1 MQVKGVLDKEE
12 VLFAKTQSY
21 LYGAH
26 VVVGTPDCLAELSQ
40 QPNAQPVMAHVQAVA
55 VDEVDACFEVGL
67 KTVSKRAALGHASVR
82 GPPFHLP
89 YQSSRAGSS
98 SWDRICVLHLAID
111 PVHHVIAVVH

>member
-1 MQVKGVLDKEE
+1 MLKSVPDFTIANSFPVQVKGVLDKEE

-40 QPNAQPVMAHVQAVA
+40 QPSAQPVMAHVQAVA

-67 KTVSKRAALGHASVR
+67 Q
-82 GPPFHLP
+82 P
-89 YQSSRAGSS
+89 Q
-98 SWDRICVLHLAID
+98 
-111 PVHHVIAVVH
+111 

>member
-1 MQVKGVLDKEE
+1 MLKFVPEVVTANSLPVQVKGVLDKEE

-40 QPNAQPVMAHVQAVA
+40 QPNAQPVMAHVKAVA

-67 KTVSKRAALGHASVR
+67 QPSEQASCPRTWGLSLVPFPTV
-82 GPPFHLP
+82 LP
-89 YQSSRAGSS
+89 AKKHSMSS
-98 SWDRICVLHLAID
+98 
-111 PVHHVIAVVH
+111 